1 MQHRVGAARN
11 PFGPQFTRGWM
22 EQREEFSG
30 TSAYILM
37 TLPLG
42 LTFGLPAC
50 TRLWDGLVGSGFIV
64 LDRAAP
70 SGPVRL
76 DPHRESPAFPLE
88 IRLLDYLFFASASGS
103 VTCTIPA

>member
-1 MQHRVGAARN
+1 MQHGVGAARN

-50 TRLWDGLVGSGFIV
+50 TRLWDGLVGSGFI
-64 LDRAAP
+64 
-70 SGPVRL
+70 L